1 MKLWWQLAGPWI
13 KQHWRISIL
22 ALFLALSTVF
32 AGVGLLTVSGWFLTG
47 AFLAGSSLAF
57 NLFVPSALVRGL
69 SMWRIASRYA
79 ERVCG
84 HIVTL
89 DLQAEIRTGSFAR
102 LAAFKPA
109 QLAQYRDGD
118 LLARLIND
126 IERLDTFFLL
136 IITPVFTA
144 VIAGGFFSLLM
155 GMALP
160 LVGWILLLV
169 LCLAAGVLPYLL
181 ARKTAAAG
189 LEVQAANAEL
199 RALAHEAI
207 SAHTDLLVF
216 GMTSVAQEQFD
227 QAGLRL
233 AKAQQRVTQAGSF
246 GTLVQQLLMGALV
259 LALLWLGANAQAQ
272 QELSAPIWVGLLL
285 GSMGLFEILSPIMRG
300 AAGLGAVEAAA
311 RRIQDLTVSPVAVTP
326 TESSQVQPEA
336 SLPAKGQLQLRNV
349 SVAYENQPVLS
360 QLDLCVEHGQRIAIR
375 GLSGT
380 GKTTLLM
387 AIMQVQPISDGII
400 SYGGINLSTVNTQLL
415 YRHFALLSQHS
426 PVFMGTIRHN
436 LLLADPEATD
446 ERLWEVLKQVHLA
459 NHIEQI
465 GGLDAWTG
473 EGGNTLSTGQIRRL
487 CLARVLLSKAT
498 VWLLDEPTAGL
509 DKTTADAWF
518 TNLQQVAKDRT
529 VILVTHVNLPNG
541 VVDKNFVLA
550 NGRLHSELKPVQ
562 QQKTVASSDF

>member
-13 KQHWRISIL
+13 KQHWRLSIL

-47 AFLAGSSLAF
+47 AFLAGSSLVF

-84 HIVTL
+84 HMVTL

-144 VIAGGFFSLLM
+144 VIAGTFFSLLM
-155 GMALP
+155 GAALP
-160 LVGWILLLV
+160 LMGWILLVV

-207 SAHTDLLVF
+207 AAHTDLLVF
-216 GMTSVAQEQFD
+216 GVSHLAQQQFD

-246 GTLVQQLLMGALV
+246 GALIQQFLMGALV

-272 QELSAPIWVGLLL
+272 QELSAPVWVGLLL
-285 GSMGLFEILSPIMRG
+285 GTMGLFEILSPIMRG
-300 AAGLGAVEAAA
+300 AAGLGAVQAAA
-311 RRIQDLTVSPVAVTP
+311 QRIQDLTIGPAANTQAKAVQAQP
-326 TESSQVQPEA
+326 TA
-336 SLPAKGQLQLRNV
+336 ILPATGPLHLQDV
-349 SVAYENQPVLS
+349 CVAYENQPVLNG
-360 QLDLCVEHGQRIAIR
+360 LDLCVDQGQRIAIR

-387 AIMQVQPISDGII
+387 AIMQVQPLSSGTIT
-400 SYGGINLSTVNTQLL
+400 YGSVNLTAVNSPLL
-415 YRHFALLSQHS
+415 YQRMALLSQHS

-436 LLLADPEATD
+436 LLLADPQASD
-446 ERLWEVLKQVHLA
+446 ERLWEVLQQVHLA

-465 GGLDAWTG
+465 GGLDAWVG

-487 CLARVLLSKAT
+487 CLARILLSRAS
-498 VWLLDEPTAGL
+498 VWLLDEPTSGL
-509 DKTTADAWF
+509 DKATADAWF
-518 TNLQQVAKDRT
+518 SNLQQVAQDRT
-529 VILVTHVNLPNG
+529 VIIVTHASLPSG
-541 VVDKNFVLA
+541 VVDENFILA
-550 NGRLHSELKPVQ
+550 GGRLHPQAQ
-562 QQKTVASSDF
+562 QAAKKNTA

>member
-1 MKLWWQLAGPWI
+1 
-13 KQHWRISIL
+13 
-22 ALFLALSTVF
+22 
-32 AGVGLLTVSGWFLTG
+32 
-47 AFLAGSSLAF
+47 
-57 NLFVPSALVRGL
+57 
-69 SMWRIASRYA
+69 
-79 ERVCG
+79 
-84 HIVTL
+84 
-89 DLQAEIRTGSFAR
+89 
-102 LAAFKPA
+102 
-109 QLAQYRDGD
+109 LAQYRDGD

-216 GMTSVAQEQFD
+216 GMTSVAQEQFE

-336 SLPAKGQLQLRNV
+336 PLPAKGQLQLRNV

-400 SYGGINLSTVNTQLL
+400 SYGGINLNTVNTQLL

-529 VILVTHVNLPNG
+529 VILVTHAHLPNG
-541 VVDKNFVLA
+541 VVDENFVLA

-562 QQKTVASSDF
+562 QQKTVASSHF

>member
-22 ALFLALSTVF
+22 ALCLALSTVF

-47 AFLAGSSLAF
+47 AFLAGSSVAF

-160 LVGWILLLV
+160 LVGWILLLI

-189 LEVQAANAEL
+189 LAVQAANAEL

-207 SAHTDLLVF
+207 AAHTDLLVF

-246 GTLVQQLLMGALV
+246 GTLVQQLLMGSLV

-272 QELSAPIWVGLLL
+272 QELSAPVWVGLLL

-311 RRIQDLTVSPVAVTP
+311 RRIQDLTVNPVANTP
-326 TESSQVQPEA
+326 AKAGQVQA
-336 SLPAKGQLQLRNV
+336 TAILPATGSLHLQDV
-349 SVAYENQPVLS
+349 CVAYDNQPVLS
-360 QLDLCVEHGQRIAIR
+360 QLDLYVEHGQRIAIR
-375 GLSGT
+375 GPSGT

-387 AIMQVQPISDGII
+387 AIMQVQPLSFGTIT
-400 SYGGINLSTVNTQLL
+400 YGDVNLTTVKHSLL
-415 YRHFALLSQHS
+415 YQRIALLSQHS

-446 ERLWEVLKQVHLA
+446 ERLWEVLKHVHLA
-459 NHIEQI
+459 SHIEQI

-487 CLARVLLSKAT
+487 CLARVLLSKAS

-518 TNLQQVAKDRT
+518 TNLKQVAKDRT
-529 VILVTHVNLPNG
+529 VIIVTHANLPDG
-541 VVDKNFVLA
+541 VVDESFVLT
-550 NGRLHSELKPVQ
+550 NGCLHLE
-562 QQKTVASSDF
+562 QQKTVVS

>member
-13 KQHWRISIL
+13 KQHWRLSIL

-47 AFLAGSSLAF
+47 AFLAGSALAF
-57 NLFVPSALVRGL
+57 NLFLPSALVRGL

-144 VIAGGFFSLLM
+144 VMAGAFFSFLM

-160 LVGWILLLV
+160 LMGWILLLV

-216 GMTSVAQEQFD
+216 GLTSVAQEQFD

-233 AKAQQRVTQAGSF
+233 AKAQQRVTQAGSL

-272 QELSAPIWVGLLL
+272 QALSAPIWVGLLL
-285 GSMGLFEILSPIMRG
+285 GAMGLFEILSPIMRG

-311 RRIQDLTVSPVAVTP
+311 RRIQDLTVTALAQ
-326 TESSQVQPEA
+326 TESGQAQPTA
-336 SLPAKGQLQLRNV
+336 TLPATGQLQLQNIG
-349 SVAYENQPVLS
+349 VAYENQPVLS
-360 QLDLCVEHGQRIAIR
+360 QLNLSVEHGQRIAIR

-387 AIMQVQPISDGII
+387 AIMQVHPLSAGTIT
-400 SYGGINLSTVNTQLL
+400 YGDVNLNTVNTQSL

-436 LLLADPEATD
+436 LLLADPDATD

-459 NHIEQI
+459 SHIEQI

-529 VILVTHVNLPNG
+529 VIIVTHANLPEG
-541 VVDKNFVLA
+541 VVDENFVLA

-562 QQKTVASSDF
+562 QQKTVASSHF

>member
-336 SLPAKGQLQLRNV
+336 PLPAKGQLQLGNV

-400 SYGGINLSTVNTQLL
+400 SYGGINLNTVNTQLL

-529 VILVTHVNLPNG
+529 VILVTHAHLPNG
-541 VVDKNFVLA
+541 VVDENFVLA

-562 QQKTVASSDF
+562 QQKTVASSHF

>member
-13 KQHWRISIL
+13 KQHWRISLL
-22 ALFLALSTVF
+22 ALCLALSTVF

-84 HIVTL
+84 HMVTL

-109 QLAQYRDGD
+109 QLAHYRDGD

-136 IITPVFTA
+136 IITPIFTA
-144 VIAGGFFSLLM
+144 IIAGGFFSLLM
-155 GMALP
+155 GVALP
-160 LVGWILLLV
+160 LAGWILLLV

-181 ARKTAAAG
+181 ARKTAVAG

-207 SAHTDLLVF
+207 DAHTDLLVF
-216 GMTSVAQEQFD
+216 GVTLAAQEQFD
-227 QAGLRL
+227 RAGLRL
-233 AKAQQRVTQAGSF
+233 AKAQQKVAQAGSF
-246 GTLVQQLLMGALV
+246 GTLIQQLLMGTLV

-272 QELSAPIWVGLLL
+272 QELSAPVWVGLLL

-311 RRIQDLTVSPVAVTP
+311 RRIQDLTASPAANTQAKAGQAQP
-326 TESSQVQPEA
+326 TA
-336 SLPAKGQLQLRNV
+336 ILPATGPLHLQDV
-349 SVAYENQPVLS
+349 CVAHENQTVLS
-360 QLDLCVEHGQRIAIR
+360 QLDLYVDHGQRIAIR
-375 GLSGT
+375 GPSGT

-387 AIMQVQPISDGII
+387 AIMQVQPLTSGTIT
-400 SYGGINLSTVNTQLL
+400 YGGVHLNTVNSPLL
-415 YRHFALLSQHS
+415 YQRMALLSQHS

-436 LLLADPEATD
+436 LLLADPQATD
-446 ERLWEVLKQVHLA
+446 ERLWEVLHQVHLA
-459 NHIEQI
+459 SHIEQI

-487 CLARVLLSKAT
+487 CLARVLLSRAS

-529 VILVTHVNLPNG
+529 VIIVTHANLPKG
-541 VVDKNFVLA
+541 VVDESFILA
-550 NGRLHSELKPVQ
+550 GGRLHLERHNEAEEKPQEELI
-562 QQKTVASSDF
+562 

>member
-1 MKLWWQLAGPWI
+1 VKLWWQLAGPWI
-13 KQHWRISIL
+13 KQHWRLSIL

-47 AFLAGSSLAF
+47 AFLAGSSLVF
-57 NLFVPSALVRGL
+57 NLFVPSAMVRGL
-69 SMWRIASRYA
+69 SIWRIASRYA

-89 DLQAEIRTGSFAR
+89 DLQTEIRTGSFAR

-118 LLARLIND
+118 LLARLVND

-144 VIAGGFFSLLM
+144 VIAGAFFSLLM
-155 GMALP
+155 GAALP
-160 LVGWILLLV
+160 LMGWILLVV

-207 SAHTDLLVF
+207 AAHTDLLVF
-216 GMTSVAQEQFD
+216 GVTPMAQAQFD

-246 GTLVQQLLMGALV
+246 GTLIQQLLMGALV

-272 QELSAPIWVGLLL
+272 QELSAPVWVGLLL
-285 GSMGLFEILSPIMRG
+285 GAMGLFEILSPIMRG
-300 AAGLGAVEAAA
+300 AAGLGTVQAAA
-311 RRIQDLTVSPVAVTP
+311 HRLQDLTVVP
-326 TESSQVQPEA
+326 TTNTQAKAEQAQPTA
-336 SLPAKGQLQLRNV
+336 ILPATGSLHLQDV

-360 QLDLCVEHGQRIAIR
+360 QLDLCVKHGQRIAIR
-375 GLSGT
+375 GISGT

-387 AIMQVQPISDGII
+387 AIMQVQPLSSGTIT
-400 SYGGINLSTVNTQLL
+400 YGGVNLTTVNSPVL
-415 YRHFALLSQHS
+415 YQRIALLSQHS

-436 LLLADPEATD
+436 LLLANPQASE
-446 ERLWEVLKQVHLA
+446 ERLWEVLQQVHLA
-459 NHIEQI
+459 KHIEQI

-487 CLARVLLSKAT
+487 CLARILLSSAS

-509 DKTTADAWF
+509 DKATADTWF
-518 TNLQQVAKDRT
+518 ANLQQVAQDRT
-529 VILVTHVNLPNG
+529 VIIVTHASLPSG
-541 VVDKNFVLA
+541 VVDESFVLA
-550 NGRLHSELKPVQ
+550 DGRLHPQAQ
-562 QQKTVASSDF
+562 QAAKKNTA

>member
-1 MKLWWQLAGPWI
+1 VKLWWQLAGPWI

-216 GMTSVAQEQFD
+216 GMTSVAQEQFE

-336 SLPAKGQLQLRNV
+336 PLPAKGQLQLRNV

-400 SYGGINLSTVNTQLL
+400 SYGGINLNTVNTQLL

-529 VILVTHVNLPNG
+529 VILVTHAHLPNG
-541 VVDKNFVLA
+541 VVDENFVLA

-562 QQKTVASSDF
+562 QQKTVASSHF